1 VSALSRNGWIQT
13 PRQYAVAIAALAR
26 AGKWQASLDLLF
38 LMLESALDAEVKAF
52 GAAINA
58 CSKASRWRHASLLLE
73 VAQTA
78 QADMGTIV
86 VNTVMGAC
94 SRSQQWRQT
103 LHLLST
109 SKTPDLTTCN
119 TAIAACARAEGWQH
133 ALTLL
138 QEIPQRQLTRDTFS
152 FNSVMSALTGKR
164 WAIGVALLE
173 SMVLE
178 QVPPD
183 PVTYNSLMDAAPHNA
198 QELFR
203 HMLCRR
209 VTPTVIS
216 FNTVIASC
224 SKSAKS
230 QDEALHFLKDM
241 RKHRLAPNLITFN
254 SCIAA
259 CSDWQQALAML
270 AALEN
275 ERLTADLI
283 TFNSLLSACR
293 DLRVV
298 HMILAEMR
306 WRRHVFLRATQVSW
320 SFFTRTSQTWVP
332 LARSGILAWPLAA
345 MAPKFDP
352 NEVKA
357 AAMPTRA
364 MAWKLSVV
372 ASAMR
377 QVVFLRQHRGCKE
390 FAVGD
395 DIVKGTSQW
404 KGIRVTVKL
413 TIQNRAAKVDVEPNA
428 TSLVIKALKEP
439 LRDRK
444 KTKNIKHSGN
454 LTKNV
459 FLDLLITTVL
469 QTSLH
474 VNLDLGGR
482 RFTTKLSWEDIC
494 RQMRYKSLAKEFK
507 GTAK

>member
-1 VSALSRNGWIQT
+1 M
-13 PRQYAVAIAALAR
+13 PALASRHWIAESTAHRHSVR
-26 AGKWQASLDLLF
+26 AK
-38 LMLESALDAEVKAF
+38 EVKAF

-209 VTPTVIS
+209 
-216 FNTVIASC
+216 
-224 SKSAKS
+224 
-230 QDEALHFLKDM
+230 
-241 RKHRLAPNLITFN
+241 
-254 SCIAA
+254 AA
-259 CSDWQQALAML
+259 C
-270 AALEN
+270 
-275 ERLTADLI
+275 RIFDL
-283 TFNSLLSACR
+283 
-293 DLRVV
+293 
-298 HMILAEMR
+298 
-306 WRRHVFLRATQVSW
+306 
-320 SFFTRTSQTWVP
+320 
-332 LARSGILAWPLAA
+332 
-345 MAPKFDP
+345 
-352 NEVKA
+352 
-357 AAMPTRA
+357 
-364 MAWKLSVV
+364 
-372 ASAMR
+372 
-377 QVVFLRQHRGCKE
+377 
-390 FAVGD
+390 
-395 DIVKGTSQW
+395 
-404 KGIRVTVKL
+404 
-413 TIQNRAAKVDVEPNA
+413 
-428 TSLVIKALKEP
+428 
-439 LRDRK
+439 
-444 KTKNIKHSGN
+444 
-454 LTKNV
+454 
-459 FLDLLITTVL
+459 
-469 QTSLH
+469 
-474 VNLDLGGR
+474 
-482 RFTTKLSWEDIC
+482 
-494 RQMRYKSLAKEFK
+494 
-507 GTAK
+507 